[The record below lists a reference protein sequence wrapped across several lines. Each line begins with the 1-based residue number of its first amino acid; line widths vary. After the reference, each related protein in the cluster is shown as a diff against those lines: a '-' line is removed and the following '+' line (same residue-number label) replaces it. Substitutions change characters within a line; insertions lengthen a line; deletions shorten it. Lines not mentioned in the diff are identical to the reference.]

1 MLYVSIVVFLIVL
14 IVILKS
20 WISDLHM
27 NYFESKVNKEIEELK
42 GEEE

>member
-1 MLYVSIVVFLIVL
+1 MLYVSIVVFIIVL

-27 NYFESKVNKEIEELK
+27 NSFENKINKEIEELK
-42 GEEE
+42 GDEE